1 MKRKL
6 RRFFKTLA
14 LALFISTASCY
25 AQFNAGVQGT
35 VQDSKGAVIP
45 NATVT
50 LMNTSTGV
58 KANAVSNGSGVYRF
72 ASVATGNYTVSTTVQ
87 GFAPISVAI
96 TLTTDQVLD
105 VPLALTIG
113 TASSTVEVTTQAPLL
128 DTSDSRFEETL
139 NTTALEDLPL
149 PGRNPTN
156 VLTVAP
162 GVTGLGGQSSPGAS
176 TSTNFAPENWVNASA
191 NGRGANGNDYI
202 VDDMDIT
209 SFIRPGV
216 LNLTPNADSLQEVS
230 VQTNTYAV
238 DYGHASSIQTVMTTK
253 AGTNQFHGI
262 ASDYYESTAVA
273 GARRVRHT
281 GRHSAASLSRRQFFV

>member
-1 MKRKL
+1 M
-6 RRFFKTLA
+6 
-14 LALFISTASCY
+14 
-25 AQFNAGVQGT
+25 
-35 VQDSKGAVIP
+35 
-45 NATVT
+45 
-50 LMNTSTGV
+50 
-58 KANAVSNGSGVYRF
+58 
-72 ASVATGNYTVSTTVQ
+72 
-87 GFAPISVAI
+87 
-96 TLTTDQVLD
+96 
-105 VPLALTIG
+105 
-113 TASSTVEVTTQAPLL
+113 L

-202 VDDMDIT
+202 VDDMDVT

-238 DYGHASSIQTVMTTK
+238 DYGHASSIQTVMTT
-253 AGTNQFHGI
+253 QSGI
-262 ASDYYESTAVA
+262 QRISWY
-273 GARRVRHT
+273 
-281 GRHSAASLSRRQFFV
+281 